1 MNPLSCIGMDF
12 ALYLCKFIQKGV
24 SKMLQKQNQWIIS
37 ILSEQKELIEEI
49 CELCKKEKATFSVCA
64 DGSEQKCAL
73 PGTTVIRR
81 YA

>member
-1 MNPLSCIGMDF
+1 
-12 ALYLCKFIQKGV
+12 
-24 SKMLQKQNQWIIS
+24 MLQKQNQWIIS
-37 ILSEQKELIEEI
+37 ISSEQKELIEEI
-49 CELCKKEKATFSVCA
+49 CELCKKEKSSFSVCA